1 MLRLLVV
8 DDKPIRFDI
17 GEWFR
22 LERWDVELGAD
33 GKEGVTLLEASL
45 QHNKLFDAVVLDRR
59 MGLAGDEG
67 DLTLKSIRARPEFDS
82 VCIVML
88 TGYGEISNAVE
99 CLRGGAYQ
107 YLEKP
112 LSQFADLR
120 DILLAGILQKR
131 SESLRR
137 QVVFEAL
144 SAEATLTRVEKTI
157 YETLLPEGEN
167 RQSDIFGLCLVRPDG
182 SVRSLSD
189 TNWNKPPGKQHRFA
203 VRVFEDKRPVSAFE
217 LKTVSKAEPLHSGTC
232 CLIAAPVPGDN
243 GLVAAV
249 LDVESAKPEGLKRPW
264 VEPIAHFAESIG
276 IAHELAEKRTQAARI
291 LLLAVNEFR
300 HKLTNPT
307 QVIEWKVKELQ
318 ENELKKL
325 RSSTSQ
331 AALAKRVASRLAAI
345 DRSVAT
351 IRQLCYQ
358 LNDISAEIPV
368 ELAPLDLRSLVREC
382 LDEIRSEARTKSIR
396 IVGAGFPRRAV
407 RVKADRRWIAYSMQC
422 LLRNAIESIESRH
435 SNHTAKKV
443 DRQIVVRLEGALDN
457 AGPVSISVRDTGVG
471 IAERNHD
478 RIFQPLFSTKKRRE
492 TGGLG
497 LFSVQRI
504 LLQHGGSV
512 SFESKA
518 GHGAT
523 FTLTLPRD

>member
-1 MLRLLVV
+1 MLRLLVA
-8 DDKPIRFDI
+8 DDEDIRFDL

-22 LERWDVELGAD
+22 LEGWEVELASD
-33 GKEGVTLLEASL
+33 GKETMTLLNSSL
-45 QHNKLFDAVVLDRR
+45 AKNQIFDAVVLDRR

-67 DLTLKSIRARPEFDS
+67 DNTLRSIRLHPEFDA
-82 VCIVML
+82 VCIVLL
-88 TGYGEISNAVE
+88 TGYGQIGSAVE

-112 LSQFADLR
+112 IQFQDLR

-131 SESLRR
+131 SESLRH

-144 SAEATLTRVEKTI
+144 GAESTLTRVKKTI
-157 YETLLPEGEN
+157 YETLAPENGI
-167 RQSDIFGLCLVRPDG
+167 RRPDVLSLCLVHQDG
-182 SVRSLSD
+182 SVRPLSD
-189 TNWNKPPGKQHRFA
+189 TNWNRHPREQHRFA
-203 VRVFEDKRPVSAFE
+203 MKVFEDKRPVSALDPE
-217 LKTVSKAEPLHSGTC
+217 AAGKAEPLHSGTS

-243 GLVAAV
+243 GAVAAV
-249 LDVESAKPEGLKRPW
+249 LDVESTQPEGLKRPW

-276 IAHELAEKRTQAARI
+276 IARELAEKRAQATRI
-291 LLLAVNEFR
+291 LLMAVNEFR

-318 ENELKKL
+318 ENEIKKL
-325 RSSTSQ
+325 RTST
-331 AALAKRVASRLAAI
+331 AHKALANKAARRLAAI
-345 DRSVAT
+345 SRGADT

-368 ELAPLDLRSLVREC
+368 ELASCDIRSLLREC
-382 LDEIRSEARTKSIR
+382 IDGIRSEARTKTIR
-396 IVGAGFPRRAV
+396 IVAAGFPKSAV
-407 RVKADRRWIAYSMQC
+407 RVKVDRRWIGYSVQC
-422 LLRNAIESIESRH
+422 LLRNAIESIESKSFDRPP
-435 SNHTAKKV
+435 KKV
-443 DRQIVVRLEGALDN
+443 DRQIVVSLEGALDP
-457 AGPVSISVRDTGVG
+457 AGPVSVSVRDTGVG
-471 IAERNHD
+471 IAEPNRD
-478 RIFQPLFSTKKRRE
+478 RVFQPLFSTKKRRE

-504 LLQHGGSV
+504 MVQHGGSV

-523 FTLTLPRD
+523 FKLTLPRS